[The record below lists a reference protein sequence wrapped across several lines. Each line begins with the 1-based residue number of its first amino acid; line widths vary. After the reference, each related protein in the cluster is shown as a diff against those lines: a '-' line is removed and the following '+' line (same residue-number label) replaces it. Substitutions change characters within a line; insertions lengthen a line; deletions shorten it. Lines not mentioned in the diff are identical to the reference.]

1 MKKYLLILFLFTADV
16 TRLNAQDDDPKEN
29 AKIEALKI
37 AFISKKLELTPDE
50 AQKFWPVYNQYF
62 KEMRQALKDRKDDEK
77 GDIIDDEQKVID
89 IRKKYREQFIKVIG
103 QPRMNRL
110 FHAER
115 DFRRIL
121 INRIKNRPG
130 RPGGLPKRG

>member
-1 MKKYLLILFLFTADV
+1 MKHYLLILIFLMAGLTEGK
-16 TRLNAQDDDPKEN
+16 TQDNPEEN

-37 AFISKKLELTPDE
+37 AFISKKLDLTPEE

-62 KEMRQALKDRKDDEK
+62 KEMRQTVKDNQQNDDE
-77 GDIIDDEQKVID
+77 IDKDQKVLD
-89 IRKKYREQFIKVIG
+89 IRKKYRDEFVKIIG

-115 DFRRIL
+115 DFRKVL
-121 INRIKNRPG
+121 INRIQNRPLNRPG
-130 RPGGLPKRG
+130 VLPRKG

>member
-1 MKKYLLILFLFTADV
+1 MKKLLLITFIFLGGLFKLS
-16 TRLNAQDDDPKEN
+16 AQEVPEEN

-37 AFISKKLELTPDE
+37 AFISKKLDLTPDE

-62 KEMRQALKDRKDDEK
+62 KEMRQAIKDRKEDDDEIEK
-77 GDIIDDEQKVID
+77 EQKVID

-103 QPRMNRL
+103 QPRMNKL

-121 INRIKNRPG
+121 INRIKNRPM
-130 RPGGLPKRG
+130 RPGGPPRKG